1 MPSSCKTVSLPP
13 TTNYFPASF
22 ILGQGIRISQSNL
35 SVAWRGLELGIRLPS
50 NQDYRPEAP
59 GPPCPLFLTLAW
71 FLERNMEKM
80 NEDQVRFE
88 ALVLKRPKRLEP
100 LKEQV
105 NKRHRA
111 MKWGTWGGP
120 MGHLHMPRRFRW
132 VGRKWGCIVRTF
144 DIWQEMW
151 KGQEMIVLQFLKQWF
166 TFTVLCS
173 FSVYTMHWNVRVCD
187 RCPPASALC
196 GIRR

>member
-1 MPSSCKTVSLPP
+1 MQDDLSTTYHELLPSLFT
-13 TTNYFPASF
+13 F

-59 GPPCPLFLTLAW
+59 GLPSPLFLTLTL

-88 ALVLKRPKRLEP
+88 ALVLKRPKRLEL

-105 NKRHRA
+105 NRRHGQ
-111 MKWGTWGGP
+111 WNGGTWGGRP
-120 MGHLHMPRRFRW
+120 HGAFAYAQEVQMSRE
-132 VGRKWGCIVRTF
+132 KWGCIVRTF

-151 KGQEMIVLQFLKQWF
+151 KGQEMIVIQFLKQWF
-166 TFTVLCS
+166 TFTVLYS
-173 FSVYTMHWNVRVCD
+173 FSVCTVHWNVRVYEH
-187 RCPPASALC
+187 CPPASALC
-196 GIRR
+196 DIRK